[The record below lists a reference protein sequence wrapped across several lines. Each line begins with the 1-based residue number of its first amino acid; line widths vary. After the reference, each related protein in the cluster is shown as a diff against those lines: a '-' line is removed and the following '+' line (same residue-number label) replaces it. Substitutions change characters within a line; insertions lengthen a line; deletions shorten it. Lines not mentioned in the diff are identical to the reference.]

1 MKKIGFPI
9 LLLLLGILLGCGYA
23 IYKINNAASDPS
35 LILKN
40 GVWRGFPDMDLAAN
54 DIQRAYIGKI
64 GLLALRESE
73 VMYYV
78 ASVDSDG
85 NPLSH
90 QYDYKLT
97 GNNLNARY
105 WSYTLYDGD
114 HYLIPNEAN
123 VYSLNLD
130 NITYTDSTRTAY
142 EIFISPK
149 SQKINWLPSTK
160 GENMS
165 ILLRLYNPDESIYNH
180 KTTTPLPQLEKIN

>member
-1 MKKIGFPI
+1 MKKIGLPI
-9 LLLLLGILLGCGYA
+9 LFLLVGILLGCGYA
-23 IYKINNAASDPS
+23 IYKIKNAASDPA

-40 GVWRGFPDMDLAAN
+40 GVWRGFPDMNLAAS

-78 ASVDSDG
+78 ASQDSDG

-90 QYDYKLT
+90 QHDYKLT

-105 WSYTLYDGD
+105 WSYTLYDAD
-114 HYLIPNEAN
+114 HYLIPNETN
-123 VYSLNLD
+123 TFSLNLD
-130 NITYTDSTRTAY
+130 NVEYSDSTRSKY
-142 EIFISPK
+142 EIFISPNK
-149 SQKINWLPSTK
+149 QPTNWLPSGK

-165 ILLRLYNPDESIYNH
+165 ILLRLYNPDESIYNN
-180 KTTTPLPQLEKIN
+180 KTTTPLPQLEKIK

>member
-9 LLLLLGILLGCGYA
+9 LFLLLGILLGSGYA
-23 IYKINNAASDPS
+23 IYKINNAANDPS

-40 GVWRGFPDMDLAAN
+40 GVWRGFPDMDLAAS

-78 ASVDSDG
+78 ASQDSEG
-85 NPLSH
+85 NPLNH
-90 QYDYKLT
+90 QHDYKLT

-105 WSYTLYDGD
+105 WSFTLYDGD
-114 HYLIPNEAN
+114 HFLIPNETN
-123 VYSLNLD
+123 TYSMNLD
-130 NITYTDSTRTAY
+130 NITFTDSTRTSY
-142 EIFISPK
+142 EIIISPNQQSK
-149 SQKINWLPSTK
+149 NWIPSGK

-165 ILLRLYNPDESIYNH
+165 ILLRLYNPHESVYNN
-180 KTTTPLPQLEKIN
+180 KTTTPLPQLEKIK